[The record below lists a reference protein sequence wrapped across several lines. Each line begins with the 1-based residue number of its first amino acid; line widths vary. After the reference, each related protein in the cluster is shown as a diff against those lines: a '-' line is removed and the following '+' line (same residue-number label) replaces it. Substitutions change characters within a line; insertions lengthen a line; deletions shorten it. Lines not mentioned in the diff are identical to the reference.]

1 MNGSRLSRPGFMPSN
16 RLSAVVF
23 DLDGLMFN
31 TEAIYQQVG
40 TELLARR
47 GKRFEADLLDRMMG
61 RQNAVALQIM
71 IDWHGLSDTVPIL
84 AEESE
89 QIFAGILDVQL
100 ECMPGL
106 ERLLEAL
113 EAAGLP
119 KAIGT
124 SSSRRFVNHVLGR
137 FDFVPRFDFILTS
150 EDVVEGKPHPE
161 IYEKA
166 AARFGLPPARVM
178 VLEDSENG
186 CRAALAAGTFAVAVP
201 GGHSLKHDFT
211 GARFVAESLAD
222 PRIYS
227 ALGLTRIIH
236 G

>member
-1 MNGSRLSRPGFMPSN
+1 MPSEP
-16 RLSAVVF
+16 LAAVVF

-31 TEAIYQQVG
+31 TETIYQHVG

-47 GKRFEADLLDRMMG
+47 GKRFEAELLDRMMG

-89 QIFAGILDVQL
+89 QIFAGILDEQL

-106 ERLLEAL
+106 APLLEAL

-137 FDFVPRFDFILTS
+137 FDFAPRFDFILTS

-166 AARFGLPPARVM
+166 AARFGLPPGRMM

-186 CRAALAAGTFAVAVP
+186 CRAAVAAGTFAVAVP

-222 PRIYS
+222 LRIYA
-227 ALGLTRIIH
+227 ALGIAGPFRDRPTEM
-236 G
+236 

>member
-1 MNGSRLSRPGFMPSN
+1 MSSD

-31 TEAIYQQVG
+31 TEALYQQVG

-47 GKRFEADLLDRMMG
+47 GKRFEAELLDRIMG

-84 AEESE
+84 ANESE
-89 QIFAGILDVQL
+89 QIFAGILDEQL

-106 ERLLEAL
+106 EALLEAL
-113 EAAGLP
+113 QAAGVP
-119 KAIGT
+119 KSIAT
-124 SSSRRFVNHVLGR
+124 SSSRRFVENVLGR
-137 FDFVPRFDFILTS
+137 FDFAPRFEFILTS

-178 VLEDSENG
+178 VLEDSEIG
-186 CRAALAAGTFAVAVP
+186 CRAAVAAGTFAVAVP
-201 GGHSLKHDFT
+201 SGHSRKHDFT
-211 GARFVAESLAD
+211 GVRFVAESLAD

-227 ALGLTRIIH
+227 ALRRARIIH